1 MLFLAVC
8 LEVNVNC
15 CTYAAAL
22 SLFFQFYDNLSPS
35 LCLYLKNCVVSCG
48 SILQLSSYGTVER
61 ASLASKLNQ
70 TAELL
75 VLSKFLRDGRFR
87 ADICFTINI
96 CWLCQSAAKRLGC

>member
-8 LEVNVNC
+8 LEVDVNC

-22 SLFFQFYDNLSPS
+22 SLFFQFCDNLSPS
-35 LCLYLKNCVVSCG
+35 LCLYLNCVVSCG

-75 VLSKFLRDGRFR
+75 VLS
-87 ADICFTINI
+87 I
-96 CWLCQSAAKRLGC
+96 